1 MRKNNHEPFDVKSD
15 LRMWK
20 SASSEPP
27 IPNQVAKGLRDA
39 NQLAKLIVDSAT
51 GEAED
56 SVVESKRKTTQ
67 RASRWRIERRQA
79 LQEARCLSWRDMTH
93 VRLRPHHRQ
102 PKEHQRQFE
111 IGPASCLRSSR
122 LMA

>member
-56 SVVESKRKTTQ
+56 SVVESKRKPP
-67 RASRWRIERRQA
+67 SKRRVGGLKGGKPYKKRVA
-79 LQEARCLSWRDMTH
+79 
-93 VRLRPHHRQ
+93 
-102 PKEHQRQFE
+102 
-111 IGPASCLRSSR
+111 
-122 LMA
+122 